1 MPPFEPLKLKKMPQC
16 LLDQL
21 LFSHLDPTRG
31 QFNNAKQIDHPPQT
45 VNVSGQAGWAN
56 VAFYKRFFCSF
67 TAKRC

>member
-1 MPPFEPLKLKKMPQC
+1 MSRSIKCLLSIKRPPFEPLKLKKMPQC

-45 VNVSGQAGWAN
+45 VNVSGQSRLG
-56 VAFYKRFFCSF
+56 
-67 TAKRC
+67 